1 MVLIKIKHL
10 LKFPEI
16 DHIVDMTESLIDMKQ
31 KGGEVEATTV
41 KVKCTNTHEAHNGN
55 SRRDSFYVLLYAK
68 Y

>member
-41 KVKCTNTHEAHNGN
+41 KVIVLIHMKLIMEIVVEILFT
-55 SRRDSFYVLLYAK
+55 FYCM
-68 Y
+68 